1 MTTKETMNSIKKT
14 ARIAG
19 ALILIMAAFA
29 PFGMLYVPSTLIVPG
44 DAATTANHIMASE
57 GLFRAGIASD
67 SVVFLIE
74 IVLTVLLYVLLK
86 PVSKTLSLVAAF
98 SRLAMT
104 IIQGINLLN
113 YFFVLL
119 LLSGA
124 GYLTVFAPGQLH
136 ALVLLFLDAH
146 EYVALIWG
154 LFFGLHLF
162 VLGYLVYKSGYI
174 PGIVSALLVIASLC
188 YLTQSFGNILLPK
201 YEEIFV
207 SVGYLS
213 IIEIAFPFWL
223 LIKGVNVE
231 QWEKRAAESA

>member
-1 MTTKETMNSIKKT
+1 MITKEINSLKKT

-19 ALILIMAAFA
+19 GLILIISVFA
-29 PFGMLYVPSTLIVPG
+29 PFSMLYVPSTLIVPG
-44 DAATTANHIMASE
+44 DAATTANNIMASE
-57 GLFRAGIASD
+57 GLFRAGIVSD

-74 IVLTVLLYVLLK
+74 IVLTVILYVLLK

-113 YFFVLL
+113 HFTALL

-124 GYLTVFAPGQLH
+124 DYLTVFEADQLH

-146 EYVALIWG
+146 NYVALIWG

-162 VLGYLVYKSGYI
+162 VLGYLVFKSGYI
-174 PGIVSALLVIASLC
+174 PRIVGVLLIIASLC

-201 YEEIFV
+201 YKEIFAW
-207 SVGYLS
+207 VGLLS
-213 IIEIAFPFWL
+213 MIELAFPLWL
-223 LIKGVNVE
+223 LFKGVKD
-231 QWEKRAAESA
+231 QP